1 MEIIVKNFGEMNKIV
16 KVKHGGTTID
26 MDFLDYNEAEDL
38 AITFLEAIYDLMRGK
53 LGGEEEYYQWLKDN
67 T

>member
-1 MEIIVKNFGEMNKIV
+1 MEIIVKNSSEYKSV
-16 KVKHGGTTID
+16 RVREDGTTID

-38 AITFLEAIYDLMRGK
+38 AITFLEAAYDLMRSKFGD
-53 LGGEEEYYQWLKDN
+53 EEEYYQWLKDN